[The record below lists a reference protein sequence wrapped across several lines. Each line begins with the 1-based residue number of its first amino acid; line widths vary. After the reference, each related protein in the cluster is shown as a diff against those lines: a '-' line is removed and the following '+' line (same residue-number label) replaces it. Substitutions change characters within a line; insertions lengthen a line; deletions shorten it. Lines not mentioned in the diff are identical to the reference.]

1 MAAPKSGDPPVRTL
15 LTHRHAHD
23 SHSSSPNTHSVN
35 PEYTEAAE
43 LVTLRPSERGIML
56 HTMYY
61 LDEIRD
67 VAEFKPHKDL
77 VNDKELKLA
86 KVLIESLVDKF
97 KPEQYKDTFREN
109 LKKLIEAYGLL
120 TILPSEGSDG
130 NERVVVVS
138 GTYSAG
144 MAAAMEFFASG
155 PRMRELRDRLQREGQ
170 KGFPPAYQVVVKAT
184 TDSTLPLRA
193 LS

>member
-1 MAAPKSGDPPVRTL
+1 MARGVFDVEFSTAVEDYV
-15 LTHRHAHD
+15 
-23 SHSSSPNTHSVN
+23 
-35 PEYTEAAE
+35 
-43 LVTLRPSERGIML
+43 LVERDRPANQRKVFASRRGERG
-56 HTMYY
+56 
-61 LDEIRD
+61 
-67 VAEFKPHKDL
+67 
-77 VNDKELKLA
+77 
-86 KVLIESLVDKF
+86 
-97 KPEQYKDTFREN
+97 Q
-109 LKKLIEAYGLL
+109 LIEAYGLL

-184 TDSTLPLRA
+184 TDSTLPLGASYAAHRVMK
-193 LS
+193 